1 MSRQIESSMRV
12 PLVYIVLTYRNTDD
26 LASFFANLLGPS
38 RRVVVVNSYYDAS
51 SSAAMERIA
60 RDNGAD
66 FLNVENRGYGAG
78 NNAGIAYALAHY
90 EFDAL
95 VISNPDVE
103 LRCWE
108 APEMHEL
115 RDRIVAP
122 RIVTLRGKE
131 QNPYYAV
138 RNRLGE
144 WCFKRYAMNGAS
156 VWMWIAVIINKIIRS
171 VYLLTRRMSSKLA
184 YKVEAAHGAFLII
197 GREALE
203 RLGAP
208 LFDERMFLFCEEVH
222 VARLARCKGVCIEYR
237 PGICVLHKEDG
248 SMALAKIDTEA
259 HVLHSWR
266 VLYGLEGEEE
276 RKEDGE

>member
-1 MSRQIESSMRV
+1 MRV
-12 PLVYIVLTYRNTDD
+12 SLVYIVLAYRNTDD
-26 LASFFANLLGPS
+26 LASFFATLRGPS

-90 EFDAL
+90 DFDAL

-103 LRCWE
+103 IKCWE
-108 APEMHEL
+108 APEVREL

-144 WCFKRYAMNGAS
+144 WCFKRYAKRGKSA
-156 VWMWIAVIINKIIRS
+156 WMWAAVIMNKLLREAFLLQARLSRRS
-171 VYLLTRRMSSKLA
+171 SYR
-184 YKVEAAHGAFLII
+184 VEAAHGAFFIV

-203 RLGAP
+203 RLGGQI
-208 LFDERMFLFCEEVH
+208 FDERMFLFCEEVH
-222 VARLARCKGVCIEYR
+222 VARLARCKGVRIEYR
-237 PGICVLHKEDG
+237 PGIFVLHKEDG
-248 SMALAKIDTEA
+248 SVTLAKIETNVHA
-259 HVLHSWR
+259 LHSWR